1 MKNDVRL
8 DGQVAVV
15 TGGARGLGRAYA
27 DLLAA
32 RGAQVVVNN
41 RIRLGTESERPVAEI
56 AAEAI
61 CLKGG
66 SAVANTADIGTQT
79 GAASVIES
87 ALEAF
92 GRIDILINNA
102 GIVHFQ
108 HFENYPLEEYRE
120 MLAIQFESTWHIT
133 QAAWPHFCDQNYGRV
148 VNTVSRAAF
157 FGDPQGAAYAASKGG
172 VYGLTRALAVEGQSH
187 GIKVNAISPTAWTP
201 LYSRAPDVSPERRKM
216 LEDDF
221 QPDRVAPVVVALAHR
236 SVPFTGE
243 VIGAAGGH
251 VSRIYVTQTRGVQLD
266 ASVSPETIIESFP
279 KIWDETESAPMGL
292 VVADARGSGTPVTEN
307 PFSSKPII

>member
-1 MKNDVRL
+1 MNNDIRL

-15 TGGARGLGRAYA
+15 SGAGRGLGLAYA
-27 DLLAA
+27 GLLAA
-32 RGAQVVVNN
+32 RGAQVLVNN
-41 RIRLGTESERPVAEI
+41 RIRQGTESERPVAEV
-56 AAEAI
+56 AAQAI
-61 CLKGG
+61 RAKGG
-66 SAVANTADIGTQT
+66 SAVANTADIGSRS
-79 GAASVIES
+79 GATSVIDA

-108 HFENYPLEEYRE
+108 HFETYPLEEYRE
-120 MLAIQFESTWHIT
+120 MLSIQFESTWHMT
-133 QAAWPHFCDQNYGRV
+133 QAAWPHFCEQNYGRV

-172 VYGLTRALAVEGQSH
+172 VYGLTRALAVEGESH

-201 LYSRAPDVSPERRKM
+201 LYSRAPDVTPERRKL
-216 LEDDF
+216 LEDSF
-221 QPDRVAPVVVALAHR
+221 QASRVAPVVVALAHR

-251 VSRIYVTQTRGVQLD
+251 VSRIYVAQTRGLQLD
-266 ASVSPETIIESFP
+266 ATASPETVMESFP
-279 KIWDETESAPMGL
+279 MIWDETESAPMGL
-292 VVADARGSGTPVTEN
+292 VRAGARGSGTPVTEN
-307 PFSSKPII
+307 PFSPNG